1 MNDETAARA
10 ALELS
15 NVRMLL
21 EQLDVKSSSTNLMNV
36 QAIKNSIGIIIKM
49 LTEPEKG
56 EKPDGNSG
64 QKGK

>member
-1 MNDETAARA
+1 
-10 ALELS
+10 
-15 NVRMLL
+15 
-21 EQLDVKSSSTNLMNV
+21 MNV